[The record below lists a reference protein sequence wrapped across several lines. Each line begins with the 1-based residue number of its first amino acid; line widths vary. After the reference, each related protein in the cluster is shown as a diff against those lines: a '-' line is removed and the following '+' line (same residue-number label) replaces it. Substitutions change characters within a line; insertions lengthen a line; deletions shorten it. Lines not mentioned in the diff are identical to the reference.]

1 MSNGNRV
8 TNKQDHALAAFLRT
22 GIQKNIYQFLFHS
35 IQLMMCFKHIHYN
48 KAKLFHSFIHS
59 FLLLYFT
66 MHAAFLVIASF
77 LPAGQNHHSFLSSTT
92 TTNNNRATWM
102 AAAASSSVDAI
113 SSSLQRSP
121 KYENLLDW
129 LACQDAEISSKIEI
143 RESIRGGGYG
153 AFVNDD
159 VRHDELLFTIP
170 RAACITLSDAL
181 QDPSC
186 GKAFQ
191 NLMQK
196 AGPGSETVVMA
207 GFLALERLKCT
218 NSSSSSSSRTPS
230 PYKAYLETLSWSRG
244 DNNQEHILFWEEDEV
259 ERRLEGSMCYGEAID
274 LRKEVQLAI
283 RVLERIIGKAI
294 QNEQPT
300 TPGNNDPGFQWPW
313 QRKREDVSRLPPV
326 EGLAEAIEGA
336 FVILLTRA
344 FQDNESHEKLVPLLD
359 LLQHADEPNI
369 SHIMRKADG
378 TVEVRA
384 RRDLQT
390 GDELLN
396 QYRSELEDTIPY
408 HRFFTRFGFVPG
420 IQEPIQNLLDDR
432 SSIFFAQKAEV

>member
-1 MSNGNRV
+1 MTTS
-8 TNKQDHALAAFLRT
+8 AA
-22 GIQKNIYQFLFHS
+22 
-35 IQLMMCFKHIHYN
+35 
-48 KAKLFHSFIHS
+48 
-59 FLLLYFT
+59 
-66 MHAAFLVIASF
+66 
-77 LPAGQNHHSFLSSTT
+77 
-92 TTNNNRATWM
+92 
-102 AAAASSSVDAI
+102 DAI
-113 SSSLQRSP
+113 SSSRHSP

-129 LACQDAEISSKIEI
+129 LTCQDAEISSKIEI
-143 RESIRGGGYG
+143 RESSRGGGYG
-153 AFVNDD
+153 AFVHEH
-159 VRHDELLFTIP
+159 VRQNELLFSIP

-196 AGPGSETVVMA
+196 AGPGGETVVMA
-207 GFLALERLKCT
+207 GFLAQERLKCT
-218 NSSSSSSSRTPS
+218 SNSSHWKTPS
-230 PYKAYLETLSWSRG
+230 PYKAYLETLPWSRG
-244 DNNQEHILFWEEDEV
+244 DNNQEHVLFWEDDEV
-259 ERRLEGSMCYGEAID
+259 ETRLKGSMCYGEAID

-283 RVLERIIGKAI
+283 RVLNSIIAKAI
-294 QNEQPT
+294 QNEQQT
-300 TPGNNDPGFQWPW
+300 TLEYNVPGFQWPW
-313 QRKREDVSRLPPV
+313 QQQKREDAARPTTV
-326 EGLAEAIEGA
+326 EGLAEAVTAA

-359 LLQHADEPNI
+359 LLQHEDEPNV

-384 RRDLQT
+384 RRDLQP

-396 QYRSELEDTIPY
+396 QYRSELEETMPY